1 MTITENL
8 TGVVKEEPKTITE
21 FFDEIK
27 ATSVIA
33 IASIQ
38 AK

>member
-27 ATSVIA
+27 K
-33 IASIQ
+33 Q
-38 AK
+38 HL